1 LFEETSVST
10 NNRVAVLKNLERIY
24 QQGAGVTKVNVL
36 NKFKDFMGLNEEEY
50 DDYDAS
56 DDDAYSGEYHQPE
69 ATPQPIEEER
79 RTSRSTQRA
88 ADIRSSSRNNVVGM
102 PGMVNGVSEM
112 ILIEPRSFEE
122 MPQVIDALKQRKSV
136 ILNMTLIRQ
145 EEAQRSVDFVAG
157 GTYAIDGHYERIGD
171 NIFLFTPNCV
181 QVSTPTNVI
190 NEVVNQTAPANNV
203 ARTTRNST
211 PAWGVEPMQAAQ

>member
-1 LFEETSVST
+1 
-10 NNRVAVLKNLERIY
+10 
-24 QQGAGVTKVNVL
+24 VNVL
-36 NKFKDFMGLNEEEY
+36 NKFKDFMGLNEEYEF
-50 DDYDAS
+50 DETDS
-56 DDDAYSGEYHQPE
+56 DAYRGEYQPPE
-69 ATPQPIEEER
+69 PPTIAQPVEEGR
-79 RTSRSTQRA
+79 NFPRTTGTRNVSK
-88 ADIRSSSRNNVVGM
+88 INNVVGM
-102 PGMVNGVSEM
+102 PGIMHGVSEM

-122 MPQVIDALKQRKSV
+122 MPQVIDALRQRKSV

-190 NEVVNQTAPANNV
+190 HEVTAQPAPANQTARSNRSNQGM
-203 ARTTRNST
+203 TT
-211 PAWGVEPMQAAQ
+211 WGTEQIQMAQ

>member
-1 LFEETSVST
+1 
-10 NNRVAVLKNLERIY
+10 
-24 QQGAGVTKVNVL
+24 VNVL

-69 ATPQPIEEER
+69 SATPQPIEEER

-88 ADIRSSSRNNVVGM
+88 ADVRSSSRNNVVGM

-190 NEVVNQTAPANNV
+190 NEVVNQAAPANNV
-203 ARTTRNST
+203 TRGTRSSV
-211 PAWGVEPMQAAQ
+211 PAWSVEPMQAAQ

>member
-1 LFEETSVST
+1 
-10 NNRVAVLKNLERIY
+10 
-24 QQGAGVTKVNVL
+24 VNVL

-69 ATPQPIEEER
+69 AATPQPIEEER

-88 ADIRSSSRNNVVGM
+88 TDVRSSSRNNVVGM

-190 NEVVNQTAPANNV
+190 NEVVNQAAPANNV
-203 ARTTRNST
+203 ARNTRSSV

>member
-1 LFEETSVST
+1 
-10 NNRVAVLKNLERIY
+10 
-24 QQGAGVTKVNVL
+24 VNVL

-50 DDYDAS
+50 GDYDET
-56 DDDAYSGEYHQPE
+56 DDRAYSGEYQPPE
-69 ATPQPIEEER
+69 ASVAQPVEEER
-79 RTSRSTQRA
+79 RNTRRTTAETRNA
-88 ADIRSSSRNNVVGM
+88 AKINNVVGM
-102 PGMVNGVSEM
+102 PGIMNGVSEM

-122 MPQVIDALKQRKSV
+122 MPQVIDALRHRKSV

-190 NEVVNQTAPANNV
+190 NDVVERQAPIEQA
-203 ARTTRNST
+203 ARSNRSDRSM
-211 PAWGVEPMQAAQ
+211 PAWGSEPLQVAH

>member
-1 LFEETSVST
+1 
-10 NNRVAVLKNLERIY
+10 
-24 QQGAGVTKVNVL
+24 VNVL

-56 DDDAYSGEYHQPE
+56 DDDAYSGEYHHPE
-69 ATPQPIEEER
+69 APTPQPIEEER

-190 NEVVNQTAPANNV
+190 NEVVNQTAPVNN
-203 ARTTRNST
+203 ATRSNRSSVPT
-211 PAWGVEPMQAAQ
+211 WGVEPMQAAQ

>member
-1 LFEETSVST
+1 
-10 NNRVAVLKNLERIY
+10 
-24 QQGAGVTKVNVL
+24 VNVL

-50 DDYDAS
+50 DEYDET
-56 DDDAYSGEYHQPE
+56 DDEAYSGQFQQPE
-69 ATPQPIEEER
+69 ASVPQPVIEEER
-79 RTSRSTQRA
+79 RNTRRATVETRSA
-88 ADIRSSSRNNVVGM
+88 SKINNVVGM
-102 PGMVNGVSEM
+102 PGIMNGVSEM

-122 MPQVIDALKQRKSV
+122 MPQVIDALRHRKSV

-181 QVSTPTNVI
+181 QVSTPGN
-190 NEVVNQTAPANNV
+190 VVNEIANQQV
-203 ARTTRNST
+203 PIHSTTRRNSQSAST
-211 PAWGVEPMQAAQ
+211 WNSEQPIQIAQ

>member
-1 LFEETSVST
+1 
-10 NNRVAVLKNLERIY
+10 
-24 QQGAGVTKVNVL
+24 VNVL

-50 DDYDAS
+50 DEYDAS
-56 DDDAYSGEYHQPE
+56 DDDAYRGEYHQPE
-69 ATPQPIEEER
+69 APTPQPSEEER

-88 ADIRSSSRNNVVGM
+88 TADIRSSSRNNVVGM
-102 PGMVNGVSEM
+102 PGMMNGVSEM

-190 NEVVNQTAPANNV
+190 NEVVNQVAPVNNV
-203 ARTTRNST
+203 ARSTRNSVPT
-211 PAWGVEPMQAAQ
+211 WGVEPMQAAQ

>member
-1 LFEETSVST
+1 M
-10 NNRVAVLKNLERIY
+10 
-24 QQGAGVTKVNVL
+24 NVL

-50 DDYDAS
+50 DDYDVA
-56 DDDAYSGEYHQPE
+56 DDDAYRGEYHPPE
-69 ATPQPIEEER
+69 PTSQTVEDER
-79 RTSRSTQRA
+79 RTSRNSQRVA

-102 PGMVNGVSEM
+102 PGMMHGVSEM

-190 NEVVNQTAPANNV
+190 NEVVNQPAPATH
-203 ARTTRNST
+203 TTRSSRSSIPT
-211 PAWGVEPMQAAQ
+211 WGSEPMQAAQ

>member
-1 LFEETSVST
+1 
-10 NNRVAVLKNLERIY
+10 
-24 QQGAGVTKVNVL
+24 VNVL

-50 DDYDAS
+50 DDYDAA
-56 DDDAYSGEYHQPE
+56 DDDAYRGEYHQPE
-69 ATPQPIEEER
+69 QPAPQPIEEDR
-79 RTSRSTQRA
+79 RTSRNTQRVA

-102 PGMVNGVSEM
+102 PGMTHGVSEM

-190 NEVVNQTAPANNV
+190 NEVVNQQAPVTQATRSSRSNV
-203 ARTTRNST
+203 PT
-211 PAWGVEPMQAAQ
+211 WGSEPMQMAQ